1 MSSKSRCSDQIFL
14 RVLEVVQNIRI
25 SSIHSSSCIR
35 WPGYQI
41 MSQEDVTFLLRDPR
55 VPNQLL
61 HSKWIKIAVCAT
73 QMCVRHNMD
82 VDYLSAKYQ
91 VLKIPQSR
99 DRGLYRWKWL
109 PRGWGRIMSP
119 GFRFV
124 VMVRRTPLAWDS
136 VVKNSFES
144 KILTVVRLIQNGRSI
159 KWRNKFLWL
168 DWSH

>member
-1 MSSKSRCSDQIFL
+1 MSSKSRCSDQFFL
-14 RVLEVVQNIRI
+14 RVLNVSGYIRI
-25 SSIHSSSCIR
+25 SSIHSSSCIT
-35 WPGYQI
+35 WPGYRI

-119 GFRFV
+119 GFRFLWSWPV
-124 VMVRRTPLAWDS
+124 TPDLPLILEAIARRKRPNVEAHC
-136 VVKNSFES
+136 E
-144 KILTVVRLIQNGRSI
+144 R
-159 KWRNKFLWL
+159 
-168 DWSH
+168 

>member
-1 MSSKSRCSDQIFL
+1 MSSKSRCSDQIFW

-25 SSIHSSSCIR
+25 SSIHSSSCIT

-41 MSQEDVTFLLRDPR
+41 MSQGDVTFLLRDPR
-55 VPNQLL
+55 VNNQLL

-119 GFRFV
+119 GFRFCGHDPRTHGAPQNYINNCINLYIRHV
-124 VMVRRTPLAWDS
+124 VCDP
-136 VVKNSFES
+136 
-144 KILTVVRLIQNGRSI
+144 TV
-159 KWRNKFLWL
+159 
-168 DWSH
+168 

>member
-1 MSSKSRCSDQIFL
+1 MQWPIFL
-14 RVLEVVQNIRI
+14 RVLNVSGYIRI
-25 SSIHSSSCIR
+25 SSIHSSSCIT

-41 MSQEDVTFLLRDPR
+41 MSQGDVTFLLRDPR

-109 PRGWGRIMSP
+109 PLGWGRIVHPLSSFTALEGRQQTCHTYRFSP
-119 GFRFV
+119 LCLFYRPTLF
-124 VMVRRTPLAWDS
+124 
-136 VVKNSFES
+136 
-144 KILTVVRLIQNGRSI
+144 I
-159 KWRNKFLWL
+159 
-168 DWSH
+168 

>member
-1 MSSKSRCSDQIFL
+1 MSSKSRCSDQFFL
-14 RVLEVVQNIRI
+14 RVLNVSGYIRI
-25 SSIHSSSCIR
+25 SSIHSSSCII

-73 QMCVRHNMD
+73 KMCVRHNMD

-119 GFRFV
+119 GFRFCGHDP
-124 VMVRRTPLAWDS
+124 RRPVSPHLALPS
-136 VVKNSFES
+136 AR
-144 KILTVVRLIQNGRSI
+144 KIRFGGGP
-159 KWRNKFLWL
+159 
-168 DWSH
+168 